1 MKNQQQIHDINNIN
15 VVIDIDL
22 LGLGYV
28 YPKAR
33 TGVFRV
39 TEELLRSF
47 LENQKLNVYF
57 SSQNN
62 LSDSIAF
69 LESSDISGKGR
80 FIHSKEEISVANS
93 INRFRGVFTQ
103 VNFLIKVFRKI
114 RYKYFHKTSGF
125 SELPEKAVFF
135 SPYYELPEEI
145 KGNSEIKKV
154 LLVHDLISFRLPE
167 LFEESNRNDVRKSIQ
182 SIDQY
187 TTLVCV
193 SKSTKKDLKEFFP
206 KIKNSVRIIP
216 LAANKRL
223 FYRVENKA
231 KIDFTLKKYGIPN
244 RPYLLSLSTLEPRKN
259 IETTIKAFNKLLKE
273 HHEIN
278 ASLVLVGTLGW
289 NYNTIFNEILNSN
302 TIKDKLIVTGFVE
315 DSDLATLYSGA
326 TGFVYPSLYEGFGL
340 PQLEAMQCGVPV
352 VVSNTSSIPEVVG
365 DAGIY
370 IKPMDKIAIKD
381 AMEILLTDRIYSKEL
396 SQKSI
401 AQAANFS
408 WRNSVAKYVKIF
420 QELMAE

>member
-1 MKNQQQIHDINNIN
+1 MKNQQHAQGKIN
-15 VVIDIDL
+15 VIIDIDL

-39 TEELLRSF
+39 TKELLQSF
-47 LENQKLNVYF
+47 LENPKLNVF
-57 SSQNN
+57 FVSKNN
-62 LSDSIAF
+62 LSDSMAF
-69 LESSDISGKGR
+69 LEESEISINGR
-80 FIHSKEEISVANS
+80 FLHTKQELTVAQSVNS
-93 INRFRGVFTQ
+93 FRSIFLKN
-103 VNFLIKVFRKI
+103 NFLEKVFRKI
-114 RYKYFHKTSGF
+114 RFRFFHRTSKFGQF
-125 SELPEKAVFF
+125 PEKPVFF

-145 KGNSEIKKV
+145 RGDNAIKKV
-154 LLVHDLISFRLPE
+154 ILVHDLISFRLPE
-167 LFEESNRNDVRKSIQ
+167 LFEESNREDVRKSLE
-182 SIDQY
+182 SIDDF

-206 KIKNSVRIIP
+206 FIKNSVRVIP
-216 LAANKRL
+216 LAANKNL
-223 FYRVENKA
+223 FYKVENKA
-231 KIDFTLKKYGIPN
+231 KIDHALKKYNIPN

-289 NYNTIFNEILNSN
+289 NYNPIFSEILNSN
-302 TIKDKLIVTGFVE
+302 TIKDKLIVTGFVS

-326 TGFVYPSLYEGFGL
+326 TGFIYPSLYEGFGL
-340 PQLEAMQCGVPV
+340 PPLEAMQCGVPV

-370 IKPMDKIAIKD
+370 TEPMDKIAIKD
-381 AMEILLTDRIYSKEL
+381 AMEMLLTDRVYAKEL

-408 WRNSVAKYVKIF
+408 WRNSVNKYVKIF
-420 QELMAE
+420 QEVVAE